1 MEQNKMK
8 KENEANGLSVEQLS
22 KLQEQGL
29 LDEQNK
35 FTLQSISVLACLEAD
50 RLYQEI
56 ADYYP
61 DAMQVVSRYAE
72 RFLNEQNFPALLSL
86 VKETYE
92 LADLEEPDYIKDFC
106 GQSTIAAA
114 FLQELTDD
122 WIDCAFQD
130 GD

>member
-8 KENEANGLSVEQLS
+8 KENEANGLSAEQLS

-92 LADLEEPDYIKDFC
+92 LANLEEPDYMKDFC
-106 GQSTIAAA
+106 GQSTIVAA